1 MEVSIYINSYHR
13 GHLSK
18 GTGKYGIILEYIRQN
33 GLPHTTEIF
42 EGMKPTTRNKV
53 ALQSCLLALSK
64 LNMQCEVTLYINNT
78 YITETINQEWYLKWD
93 REKWINRGKTIP
105 NVEEWQQ
112 LFSEMEKH
120 NITFEFKENSSY
132 TSYIE
137 TMLKHIEVRE
147 D

>member
-18 GTGKYGIILEYIRQN
+18 GTGTYGFILEYIKPN
-33 GLPHTTEIF
+33 GEPYTIEIF
-42 EGMKPTTRNKV
+42 EGIKPTTKNKT
-53 ALQSCLLALSK
+53 ALKACLMAISK
-64 LNMQCEVTLYINNT
+64 LRKQCEVKLYINNT
-78 YITETINQEWYLKWD
+78 YITETINQQWFINWD
-93 REKWINRGKTIP
+93 REKWTNRGKNIP

-112 LFSEMEKH
+112 LFKYMDYHTISF
-120 NITFEFKENSSY
+120 IYQENSSY

-137 TMLKHIEVRE
+137 TMLKHIKIKE